1 MSRIHQK
8 TAEAESQ
15 RKEELVQEIVSA
27 LDRTFA
33 ASERPRALSRVAEM
47 FRGLD
52 ETTLRA
58 VAYQQG
64 LFEEDLEP
72 TEMDRDREA
81 P

>member
-1 MSRIHQK
+1 MTRIPK
-8 TAEAESQ
+8 TAEAEVQ
-15 RKEELVQEIVSA
+15 RKEELVQAIVSA
-27 LDRTFA
+27 LDRTFTT
-33 ASERPRALSRVAEM
+33 SERPRALTRVAEM

-64 LFEEDLEP
+64 VFEDDLEP
-72 TEMDRDREA
+72 TELERDREA

>member
-1 MSRIHQK
+1 MTRIQK
-8 TAEAESQ
+8 TAEAESA

-33 ASERPRALSRVAEM
+33 ASERPRALSRLAEM

-52 ETTLRA
+52 EATLRA
-58 VAYQQG
+58 LAYRQG

-72 TEMDRDREA
+72 TEADREREA

>member
-1 MSRIHQK
+1 MTRIPKSEEVEFQG
-8 TAEAESQ
+8 
-15 RKEELVQEIVSA
+15 KEELVQAVVGS

-33 ASERPRALSRVAEM
+33 ASARPQALHNLAEL

-58 VAYQQG
+58 IAYQQG

-72 TEMDRDREA
+72 TDEDRDREA

>member
-1 MSRIHQK
+1 MTRIPK
-8 TAEAESQ
+8 AEEVEVQ
-15 RKEELVQEIVSA
+15 RKEELVQAIVAS

-33 ASERPRALSRVAEM
+33 ASARPRALSRLAEM
-47 FRGLD
+47 FRGL
-52 ETTLRA
+52 EERTLRA

-72 TEMDRDREA
+72 TEEDLDREA

>member
-1 MSRIHQK
+1 MTRIQK
-8 TAEAESQ
+8 TAEVESQ

-33 ASERPRALSRVAEM
+33 ASERPRALLRVAEM

-72 TEMDRDREA
+72 TEADRDREA

>member
-1 MSRIHQK
+1 MTRIPR
-8 TAEAESQ
+8 TEEAEWQ
-15 RKEELVQEIVSA
+15 GKEEIVQGIVSV

-33 ASERPRALSRVAEM
+33 ASGRPQALSRLAEM

-58 VAYQQG
+58 IAYRQG

-72 TEMDRDREA
+72 SDEDRDRDA
-81 P
+81 S

>member
-1 MSRIHQK
+1 MTRIPK
-8 TAEAESQ
+8 AEEIQ
-15 RKEELVQEIVSA
+15 VQGKEELVQAIVGV

-33 ASERPRALSRVAEM
+33 ASARPAALSRLAEM

-52 ETTLRA
+52 ESTLRA
-58 VAYQQG
+58 VAYRQG

-72 TEMDRDREA
+72 TDEDRAREA